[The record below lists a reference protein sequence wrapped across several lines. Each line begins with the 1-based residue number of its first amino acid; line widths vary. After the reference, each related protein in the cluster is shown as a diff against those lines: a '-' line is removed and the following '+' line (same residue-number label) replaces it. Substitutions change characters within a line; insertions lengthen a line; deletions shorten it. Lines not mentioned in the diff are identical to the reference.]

1 MLSPVFFFYRHW
13 KRMST
18 FHFHV
23 SAHKNWNCFKWKA
36 FLIFH
41 RGTIISGWYKTCNY
55 FLHPKRETFTFPYFI
70 LFLVWCNK
78 KVTLSSM
85 SNQHPQQPC
94 KVIFLC
100 WRRDC
105 QSNSALL
112 GLVQLFHRLFGGQ
125 FMGIL
130 ALRLRLGF
138 VVCKLMLDCFLD
150 PDLYGESSS
159 TAV

>member
-1 MLSPVFFFYRHW
+1 MQQ
-13 KRMST
+13 K
-18 FHFHV
+18 
-23 SAHKNWNCFKWKA
+23 
-36 FLIFH
+36 
-41 RGTIISGWYKTCNY
+41 SGIKLYEQ
-55 FLHPKRETFTFPYFI
+55 PA
-70 LFLVWCNK
+70 
-78 KVTLSSM
+78 
-85 SNQHPQQPC
+85 PQQPC
-94 KVIFLC
+94 KAIFLC

-105 QSNSALL
+105 QSNSAPL

-138 VVCKLMLDCFLD
+138 VVCKPMLDCFLD